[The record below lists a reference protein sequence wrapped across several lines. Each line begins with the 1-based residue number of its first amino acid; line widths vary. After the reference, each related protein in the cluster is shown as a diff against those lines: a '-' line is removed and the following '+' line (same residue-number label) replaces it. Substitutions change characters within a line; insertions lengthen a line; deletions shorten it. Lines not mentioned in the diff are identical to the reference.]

1 MEDENQ
7 TAAVVRR
14 LGGGG
19 AVGRKFGLSRQAVN
33 LWVQLDRFPGQ
44 YVDRILSLCIADN
57 LPTDHP
63 QLREAKA
70 QRPRHAY

>member
-19 AVGRKFGLSRQAVN
+19 ALARKLGLTRQAVN
-33 LWVQLDRFPGQ
+33 LWVSRDRFHDAH
-44 YVDRILSLCIADN
+44 VERILSLCIADN

-63 QLREAKA
+63 QLRKAKA